1 MDAIPTI
8 SIWVTLPTEGDQCR
22 RVTNYLL
29 SSRWEIHNLPINVV
43 GSNMAEF
50 ALGSLASM
58 AIRNPSVQFHG
69 AVPILGFNLTV
80 QWGYVGGLCGA
91 IAFVHLLFIAA
102 AVYTSSKVIIKDDS
116 NLSTARLL
124 RPLVD
129 HLGSQGTLINGK
141 DMSRVIEDNG
151 FRGLVYGPREDPG
164 AGGRVLDIS
173 DSVMPRKTL
182 AGRRHPD
189 GTYL

>member
-1 MDAIPTI
+1 MIHH
-8 SIWVTLPTEGDQCR
+8 
-22 RVTNYLL
+22 VTNPLL
-29 SSRWEIHNLPINVV
+29 SSRWEIHNQPINVV

-58 AIRNPSVQFHG
+58 AVRNPSVQTHG
-69 AVPILGFNLTV
+69 AVPILGFHLTV
-80 QWGYVGGLCGA
+80 QWKFTCALCA
-91 IAFVHLLFIAA
+91 CIVIVHFLFFAM
-102 AVYTSSKVIIKDDS
+102 AVYTSRLVIIKDDS

-129 HLGSQGTLINGK
+129 HLGSQGTLIEGK
-141 DMSRVIEDNG
+141 DISRVIEDNG
-151 FRGLVYGPREDPG
+151 VRGLVYGPRDDPG

-173 DSVMPRKTL
+173 DRVMPRRTL
-182 AGRRHPD
+182 ARWRHPD

>member
-1 MDAIPTI
+1 
-8 SIWVTLPTEGDQCR
+8 
-22 RVTNYLL
+22 
-29 SSRWEIHNLPINVV
+29 
-43 GSNMAEF
+43 MAEF

-58 AIRNPSVQFHG
+58 AIRNPSVQSYG

-80 QWGYVGGLCGA
+80 QWGSTSGLCGA
-91 IAFVHLLFIAA
+91 IVSVHLLFIAA

-129 HLGSQGTLINGK
+129 HLGSQGTLIEGK
-141 DMSRVIEDNG
+141 DISRVIEDNG
-151 FRGLVYGPREDPG
+151 IRGLVYGPREDPG

-173 DSVMPRKTL
+173 DRVMPRRTL
-182 AGRRHPD
+182 AGSRHPD
-189 GTYL
+189 GAYF

>member
-1 MDAIPTI
+1 
-8 SIWVTLPTEGDQCR
+8 
-22 RVTNYLL
+22 
-29 SSRWEIHNLPINVV
+29 
-43 GSNMAEF
+43 MAEF

-58 AIRNPSVQFHG
+58 AIRNPSVQSHG
-69 AVPILGFNLTV
+69 AVPILGFKLTV
-80 QWGYVGGLCGA
+80 QWGSIGGLCGA
-91 IAFVHLLFIAA
+91 ILSVHFLFIAA

-129 HLGSQGTLINGK
+129 HLGSQGTLIEGK
-141 DMSRVIEDNG
+141 DISRILEDNG
-151 FRGLVYGPREDPG
+151 VRRLVYGPREDPG

-173 DSVMPRKTL
+173 DRVMPRRTL
-182 AGRRHPD
+182 AGSRHPD